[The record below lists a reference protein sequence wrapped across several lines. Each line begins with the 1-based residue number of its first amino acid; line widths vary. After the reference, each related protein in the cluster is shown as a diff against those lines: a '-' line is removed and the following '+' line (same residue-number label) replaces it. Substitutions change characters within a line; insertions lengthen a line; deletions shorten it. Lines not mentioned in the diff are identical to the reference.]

1 VKEDAKPKT
10 TSQKPASVGHSSAGG
25 MKTKGKEP
33 AFREQVAPE
42 EPLSPTGESLR
53 TFLATGLRSG
63 PGAFFAALVTGCSTD
78 TKFTGVAPT
87 PVPAATVAAASADQ
101 SALPITPSTTTTTP
115 VTSLEGELS
124 CEDFVSKKVEV
135 KEIPDARAELIPRV
149 KFWGNPKSTMM
160 AFAWSQSSQ
169 AASFTVARQDGT
181 KIAFGW
187 IQPSHHR
194 TDGSMRPVVID
205 NIDLSNL
212 AIVVIHF
219 KTRAGLEFKHRVDI
233 TYERMF
239 MGLRVEESR
248 TGEFF
253 KHALTDP
260 AWQLAVAPQFDAP
273 FASALTNGFREDAS
287 VSFPMPD
294 GTAGARSLLTATDSA
309 VWSTHGMTLA
319 PGDKVTDVLGDEID
333 LTSGNF
339 ILETQTFFVY
349 RKNGETSWIK
359 TSVKVG

>member
-1 VKEDAKPKT
+1 MKKDGKSMT
-10 TSQKPASVGHSSAGG
+10 TSQKPASDGHSSAGG
-25 MKTKGKEP
+25 SNVEGKGP
-33 AFREQVAPE
+33 AFREQVARE
-42 EPLSPTGESLR
+42 EQLSPTGESLR
-53 TFLATGLRSG
+53 TFLATGLRAG

-101 SALPITPSTTTTTP
+101 SALPMPSSTTTTTP

-124 CEDFVSKKVEV
+124 CEDFVSKKVDV

-169 AASFTVARQDGT
+169 AASFTVTRQDGS
-181 KIAFGW
+181 KIAFGL

-194 TDGSMRPVVID
+194 SNGTMRPVVID
-205 NIDLSNL
+205 NLDLTNL
-212 AIVVIHF
+212 ARVVIHF
-219 KTRAGLEFKHRVDI
+219 KTRAGIEFKHRVDV
-233 TYERMF
+233 TYEREF
-239 MGLRVEESR
+239 MGLTVVESR
-248 TGEFF
+248 SGEFF
-253 KHALTDP
+253 QHTLTDP
-260 AWQLAVAPQFDAP
+260 AWQLVVAPQFDAP

-319 PGDKVTDVLGDEID
+319 AGDKVTDVLGDEID
-333 LTSGNF
+333 VTSGNF